1 MKHLLSL
8 LTMNFSL
15 KRCHLDLDL
24 LEGRPNAAASE
35 ENEGNISVLIFE
47 NQRQTFLQAIGR
59 VVVLS
64 LPKNVFKVP

>member
-1 MKHLLSL
+1 
-8 LTMNFSL
+8 MNFSL

-47 NQRQTFLQAIGR
+47 NQRQTFLQATWQSCSIKPSKER
-59 VVVLS
+59 I
-64 LPKNVFKVP
+64 